1 MPRAMA
7 VRAIDDCT
15 VDGRAHRNKMP
26 MYRSGV
32 RKVSAS
38 GRSARPRS
46 GNRTKVLASTS
57 KCKRQCMAPATTASR
72 DSLAPCR
79 KNRAPM
85 ATVVMLPKTTAVW
98 PVQGRKVA
106 SATVTSRAM
115 VKLSGFRLRSRAAGE
130 KEDMR

>member
-1 MPRAMA
+1 MA
-7 VRAIDDCT
+7 VSAIDDCT

-26 MYRSGV
+26 TYNSGV

-38 GRSARPRS
+38 GRRARPS
-46 GNRTKVLASTS
+46 KGNKMNVLASTS
-57 KCKRQCMAPATTASR
+57 KCRRQCMTPATTASR

-85 ATVVMLPKTTAVW
+85 ATVVTWPKTTAVW
-98 PVQGRKVA
+98 PVQGRKLA

-115 VKLSGFRLRSRAAGE
+115 VKLSGFRLRNRAAGE